1 MDYESKDLEL
11 LNSNSKL
18 SEQEISDLICNYE
31 IERIKGDN
39 SRWSRNI
46 VSIIKLKDKYFK
58 VCWEEGLTEYQ
69 ENSYIYQ
76 PYEVKLQEKEVKIIQ
91 RNWVEISK

>member
-11 LNSNSKL
+11 LNSKSKL

-39 SRWSRNI
+39 SRWSRKI
-46 VSIIKLKDKYFK
+46 VSIIKLKDRYFK
-58 VCWEEGLTEYQ
+58 ISWEEGLTEYQ

-76 PYEVKLQEKEVKIIQ
+76 PYEVKLQEKEVTTIQ
-91 RNWVEISK
+91 RDWIEI